1 MKLFKKINNETVKNT
16 KINLENIKSLNNN
29 EVVSCFED
37 FKRCFEHELT
47 IQDNTIKTFHVYTS
61 GKLL

>member
-47 IQDNTIKTFHVYTS
+47 IQYNTIKTFHVYTS